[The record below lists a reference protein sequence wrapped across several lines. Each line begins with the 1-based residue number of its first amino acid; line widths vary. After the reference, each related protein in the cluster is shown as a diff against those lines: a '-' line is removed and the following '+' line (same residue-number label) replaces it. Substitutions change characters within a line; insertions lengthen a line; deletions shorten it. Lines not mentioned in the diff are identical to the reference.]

1 MNRNHID
8 DRWRQCHWAEWREIK
23 KRWNQVRKTGEE
35 PNRHSERVRAA
46 ERERRAQLSPKVEPG
61 SNLQTSALGL
71 AAILSALPF
80 PQK

>member
-8 DRWRQCHWAEWREIK
+8 GRWRQCHSAEWHAIK
-23 KRWNQVRKTGEE
+23 NRWNQIRKTAEE
-35 PNRHSERVRAA
+35 PNRHSERVKAA
-46 ERERRAQLSPKVEPG
+46 ERRRARSLLQAEPG
-61 SNLQTSALGL
+61 ANLQPSALGL